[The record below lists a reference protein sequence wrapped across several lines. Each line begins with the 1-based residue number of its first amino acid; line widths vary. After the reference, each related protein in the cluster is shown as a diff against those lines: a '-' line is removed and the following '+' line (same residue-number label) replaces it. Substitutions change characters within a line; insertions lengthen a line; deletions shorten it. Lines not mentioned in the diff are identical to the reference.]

1 MCTHF
6 HAKCA
11 HHTSSQYSKQRTAAL
26 PDGSSYSVV
35 RLNMNTQAYTLCT
48 CNSSTHEGINKRLLE
63 TTYFYL
69 TTPHE
74 GLHQHRSHLIGTYIL
89 AAYLTA
95 PQAQCPD
102 VQGCRLHCCATRVA
116 AASKHETLMT
126 HDRRKDRGL
135 VSIKISFINSS
146 PALLTDDF
154 SVQPRTHSHR
164 RRSTNARGRQPIPQP
179 YTL

>member
-1 MCTHF
+1 MRETR
-6 HAKCA
+6 
-11 HHTSSQYSKQRTAAL
+11 TSHQQSILKTKDTAAL
-26 PDGSSYSVV
+26 PDESSYSVRVV
-35 RLNMNTQAYTLCT
+35 RLNINTQRTRCAPVTAVHTKGLIT
-48 CNSSTHEGINKRLLE
+48 VSWRRK
-63 TTYFYL
+63 
-69 TTPHE
+69 